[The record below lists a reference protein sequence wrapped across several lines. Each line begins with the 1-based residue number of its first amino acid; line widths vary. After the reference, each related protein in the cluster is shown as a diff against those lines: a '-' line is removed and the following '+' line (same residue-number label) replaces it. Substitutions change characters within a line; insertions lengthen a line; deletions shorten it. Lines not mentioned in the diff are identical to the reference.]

1 MNRDLI
7 IVVTVLCCVAAVA
20 DAQEQAQTLVS
31 VYLPREAKV
40 SVKQMTLG
48 SFAVVRCQ
56 DEVLAARASA
66 VAMGQAPWSNDEIL
80 VDRQTVLSRLASE
93 GFSADQVHLTGALDV
108 VITRNETTI
117 TSDQLVAAANR
128 FVSENQIDSE
138 RIRLKLSQTPQELV
152 VPAGA
157 GLTFQA
163 DWADSAPDGH
173 VAVRVT
179 IISGGQAVGERTV
192 QFRMVYL
199 TRKVVTTREI
209 QPGDTISP
217 QNTRVV
223 VEESARPQ
231 AEDWSPPYGTKARTR
246 LAVGIDVQDDAIK
259 NEAAPVVIERNSDV
273 MVKVEGPGFVLTCQ
287 GTALQDGR
295 TGDVIRVRNADSKRV
310 ITAKVQ
316 ADGSVVPAITAVVL
330 EVPR

>member
-7 IVVTVLCCVAAVA
+7 IVASVLCCVAAA
-20 DAQEQAQTLVS
+20 ANAQEQAQTLVS

-40 SVKQMTLG
+40 SVEQMTLG

-56 DEVLAARASA
+56 DETLAARASA
-66 VAMGQAPWSNDEIL
+66 VAMGRAPWSNDRVVI
-80 VDRQTVLSRLASE
+80 DRQTVLSRLASE
-93 GFSADQVHLTGALDV
+93 GFSAEQVQFTGALDV
-108 VITRNETTI
+108 VVTRNETTVS
-117 TSDQLVAAANR
+117 SDQLVAAANR

-163 DWADSAPDGH
+163 DWADSAPDGQ

-179 IISGGQAVGERTV
+179 IMSGGQAVGQRIV
-192 QFRMVYL
+192 QFRMVHL
-199 TRKVVTTREI
+199 VRKVVTTRDI

-217 QNTRVV
+217 QNTRIV
-223 VEESARPQ
+223 VEESNHPQ
-231 AEDWSPPYGTKARTR
+231 AKDWSPPYGTKARMR
-246 LAVGIDVQDDAIK
+246 LAVGIDVQDGAVKD
-259 NEAAPVVIERNSDV
+259 EAAPVVIKRNSDV
-273 MVKVEGPGFVLTCQ
+273 VVKVEGPGFVLTCQ

-295 TGDVIRVRNADSKRV
+295 TGDLIRVRNADSKRV

-316 ADGSVVPAITAVVL
+316 ADGSVAPAITAVVL
-330 EVPR
+330 EVSR